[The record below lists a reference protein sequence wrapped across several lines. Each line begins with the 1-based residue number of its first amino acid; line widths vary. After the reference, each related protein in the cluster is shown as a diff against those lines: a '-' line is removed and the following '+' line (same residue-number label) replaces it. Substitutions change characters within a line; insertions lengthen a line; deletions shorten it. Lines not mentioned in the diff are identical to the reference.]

1 MSETRPRINKLAV
14 KNITPA
20 IARKMKTKGAIS
32 TEKET
37 KKQNPITSLLL

>member
-1 MSETRPRINKLAV
+1 MK
-14 KNITPA
+14 KNPA

-37 KKQNPITSLLL
+37 KKL

>member
-1 MSETRPRINKLAV
+1 MK
-14 KNITPA
+14 KNPA

-37 KKQNPITSLLL
+37 KKTPLTSTILESEGKNES